1 MTTETPTGRAPDTP
15 TTDLTAT
22 DIFPLLAHDRRR
34 NALHYLAGR
43 AGSVPLGEL
52 AEQLAIWEDD
62 PTHDQYERIL
72 TSLYHIHLP
81 KLAEAGVIDYKIEQE
96 TVTGLTAIDTVRP
109 YLDLA
114 IRDDHH

>member
-1 MTTETPTGRAPDTP
+1 MTTENPAKRASDTS

-34 NALHYLAGR
+34 NILHYLAGR

-81 KLAEAGVIDYKIEQE
+81 KLVAAEMIEYRVKDE
-96 TVTGLTAIDTVRP
+96 TITGLAAIDTVRP

>member
-1 MTTETPTGRAPDTP
+1 MTTKNPAKRASDTSTP
-15 TTDLTAT
+15 DLTAT
-22 DIFPLLAHDRRR
+22 DILPLLSHDRRR
-34 NALHYLAGR
+34 NILHYLAGR
-43 AGSVPLGEL
+43 AGSVQLAEL

-81 KLAEAGVIDYKIEQE
+81 KLVEADVIEYRVEEE
-96 TVTGLTAIDTVRP
+96 TITGLAAIDTIRP